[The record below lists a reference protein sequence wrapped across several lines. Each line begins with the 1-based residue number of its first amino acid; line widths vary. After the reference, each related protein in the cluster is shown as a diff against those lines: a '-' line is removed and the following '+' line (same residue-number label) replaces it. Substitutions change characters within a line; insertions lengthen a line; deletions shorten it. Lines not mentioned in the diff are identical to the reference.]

1 MLDAFW
7 AAPPVSRTITAITFV
22 ESVLV
27 HTNLV
32 EMRRVVWFWPFVSK
46 FPPELWRLVTA
57 FTLSG
62 PQVGILLDPYNLWT
76 YGTALENDSP
86 RFNNS
91 GDFLVYIL
99 FVGSVILGLGWGVLG
114 AFRFTPALILALMYT
129 YSQVNRGKKIKFFV
143 VSFDAKYLP
152 YVTLFLTWI
161 LESPQAMILQAVGIP
176 AAHLYDFL
184 TLLWPTFG
192 GGKNIVQTPS
202 FLARWFGSDRSVPH
216 SITKRYGT
224 AIRPVDQPPRASS
237 SGFGSSL
244 SGIWGNRGQGRR
256 LGGD

>member
-1 MLDAFW
+1 MKYLTDIRAW
-7 AAPPVSRTITAITFV
+7 DGVS
-22 ESVLV
+22 
-27 HTNLV
+27 
-32 EMRRVVWFWPFVSK
+32 W
-46 FPPELWRLVTA
+46 ELSDLRLVC
-57 FTLSG
+57 FLISS
-62 PQVGILLDPYNLWT
+62 V
-76 YGTALENDSP
+76 E
-86 RFNNS
+86 NNS
-91 GDFLVYIL
+91 LT
-99 FVGSVILGLGWGVLG
+99 
-114 AFRFTPALILALMYT
+114 AEALILALMYT